1 MPDTSRI
8 AIRRTRVTDA
18 TAILAIRQDPI
29 TRRYQPMVPGT
40 LAGLRTAL
48 AERAARPL
56 ASRTS
61 GKLQW
66 TIEVDGR
73 IAGWITLDI
82 TSREHGIASVGYS
95 LAPAVHGQGIMPVAL
110 SRVVPIAFDPAGLAA
125 DAFVE
130 CSGATPAVL
139 AGLDALRPG
148 GTAVLVGLGAESM
161 PIPVQ
166 TIMNKEI
173 VLTGVFR
180 YVDTWPKAIAAA
192 MQPGIDLDAL
202 VTGEFE
208 LEDAEAALTSDAD
221 PGSMKSIVVVSR

>member
-8 AIRRTRVTDA
+8 AIHRTRVTDA
-18 TAILAIRQDPI
+18 AAILAIRQDPI

-66 TIEVDGR
+66 TIEVDRR

-95 LAPAVHGQGIMPVAL
+95 LAPAVHGQGIMSAAL
-110 SRVVPIAFDPAGLAA
+110 SRVIPIAIDPAELALERLEAVAAIDNTASRRVLEKCDFRFEGIARGLL
-125 DAFVE
+125 VI
-130 CSGATPAVL
+130 
-139 AGLDALRPG
+139 AGERVDHARYGLLRSDMMPG
-148 GTAVLVGLGAESM
+148 
-161 PIPVQ
+161 
-166 TIMNKEI
+166 
-173 VLTGVFR
+173 
-180 YVDTWPKAIAAA
+180 
-192 MQPGIDLDAL
+192 QP
-202 VTGEFE
+202 TN
-208 LEDAEAALTSDAD
+208 
-221 PGSMKSIVVVSR
+221 P